1 MCGSPSVV
9 PVFKMN
15 MIRVLTFSFVIGI
28 LTFFSACKEP
38 YDPPILA
45 NTSSYLVVE
54 GIINVSGPTTIKLSR
69 TTQLKD
75 TVKVHPENG
84 AILNIE
90 DEANNRYLLLPQGSG
105 TYVLPSA
112 AINTGVKYRLRIKT
126 RNATEYLSD
135 YVVAMRTPE
144 IDSINY
150 KVLGNGVQFYANT
163 HDPEN
168 KTRYYRWEFD
178 ESWIYNSALYSSAVY
193 SNGDIVDRASN
204 NIIYYCYK
212 SAVSNNIILGSS
224 ANLSS
229 DVITDGPV
237 SYVAAETGKVAF
249 AYNILIRQ
257 YALTKDAYEY
267 WQNLKKN
274 TEQMG
279 TIFDAQ
285 PSLASGNISC
295 VTNPDEPVI
304 GFLSASSVTSKRF
317 HFLNKDLPIHSPSYV
332 GPPSIGSCLNQEI
345 FFNPRSTYASR
356 VREIF
361 ASGEFIPTEPIS
373 DPASG
378 IIGYYYSTNDCV
390 DCRVKGGTTVK
401 PSYWP

>member
-1 MCGSPSVV
+1 
-9 PVFKMN
+9 
-15 MIRVLTFSFVIGI
+15 MIRVLTFSFLIGI
-28 LTFFSACKEP
+28 LTLFVTCKEA
-38 YDPPILA
+38 YDPPVIS

-54 GIINVSGPTTIKLSR
+54 GIINVAGHTTIKLSR

-75 TVKVHPENG
+75 TVKVKPEDN
-84 AILNIE
+84 AVLNIE
-90 DEANNRYLLLPQGSG
+90 DEANNRFMLQQEGPG
-105 TYVLPSA
+105 TYVLPPSPLN
-112 AINTGVKYRLRIKT
+112 IGVKYRLRIKT

-135 YVVAMRTPE
+135 YVVALRTPE

-150 KVLGNGVQFYANT
+150 KIRGNGVQFYANT

-178 ESWIYNSALYSSAVY
+178 ESWIYNSALYSSAQY
-193 SNGDIVDRASN
+193 SNGDIVDRPLN
-204 NIIYYCYK
+204 NLIYYCYR
-212 SAVSNNIILGSS
+212 SAVSSNIIIGSS
-224 ANLSS
+224 ANLTN

-237 SYVAAETGKVAF
+237 SFVPAETGKVAY

-257 YALTKDAYEY
+257 YALSKDAYEY

-285 PSLASGNISC
+285 PSLASGNITC
-295 VTNPDEPVI
+295 VTYPNEPVI
-304 GFLSASSVTSKRF
+304 GFLSASSVSFKRY

-332 GPPSIGSCLNQEI
+332 GPPSKSSCLTQEI

-356 VREIF
+356 VQEIF
-361 ASGEFIPTEPIS
+361 ASGRFIPTEPIS
-373 DPASG
+373 DPAVG
-378 IIGYYYSTNDCV
+378 IIGYTYSSNECV
-390 DCRVKGGTTVK
+390 DCREKGGTTVK